1 MSIIE
6 KALEKRRSQ
15 DRSQGQEAPADEA
28 PDRGAAPGG
37 AEAGEPA
44 GPESPWGSD
53 EGSDR
58 DVDVE
63 IDFGWLRH
71 QGLQVPGEHRTGLEE
86 EFRIM
91 KRPVLENA
99 FGRGG
104 VSPVEKGRLVM
115 LTSALP
121 GEGKTFCTLNLALS
135 LAMEV
140 ERTVLVVDADVA
152 RPNVPWSLGFE
163 ADRGLMDL
171 LTDASVALPDVL
183 LRTQIPNLS
192 VLPCGRPQ
200 GRSTELLASRAM
212 SELLEDIHSRYSD
225 RIVVF
230 DTPPLLA
237 SSEPSVLARQMGQ
250 VLLVVEAE
258 STARVAV
265 TRAVELL
272 DGCDVVL
279 GLLNKSSNIPGIGY
293 GGYGG
298 YGYYGSHYTA
308 SPSSDP
314 RDLGAAAAQTG

>member
-15 DRSQGQEAPADEA
+15 DRSHGQEVPSDEA
-28 PDRGAAPGG
+28 PEPGAAPG
-37 AEAGEPA
+37 EAGTGAPA
-44 GPESPWGSD
+44 GRGEPWGGD
-53 EGSDR
+53 GGPDR
-58 DVDVE
+58 RIDVE
-63 IDFGWLRH
+63 VDFGWLRQ
-71 QGLQVPGEHRTGLEE
+71 QGIQVPGEQRTGLEE

-135 LAMEV
+135 LALEV

-171 LTDASVALPDVL
+171 LTDPSATLPDLL

-258 STARVAV
+258 STARMAV

-279 GLLNKSSNIPGIGY
+279 SMLNKSSNIPGISY

-298 YGYYGSHYTA
+298 YGYYGSYYT
-308 SPSSDP
+308 SNPGEP
-314 RDLGAAAAQTG
+314 RHDSGTAA